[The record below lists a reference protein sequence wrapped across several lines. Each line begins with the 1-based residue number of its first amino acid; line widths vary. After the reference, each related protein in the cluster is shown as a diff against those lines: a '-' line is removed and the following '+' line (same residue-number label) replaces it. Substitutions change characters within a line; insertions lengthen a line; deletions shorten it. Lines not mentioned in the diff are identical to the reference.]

1 VSKVPLPPS
10 RCTVIHQPLAWRER
24 GHTSSVVTR
33 IDRHMRYSR
42 GRLKLVRCSEF
53 DRVTVD
59 SDQMTSSNRW
69 LLIQCSTVQCSAEV
83 ALHRDTSVRW

>member
-1 VSKVPLPPS
+1 MSKVRLPPS

-33 IDRHMRYSR
+33 IERQLRYSR

-59 SDQMTSSNRW
+59 SDQITSSNRR
-69 LLIQCSTVQCSAEV
+69 LLVQCSAVQYSAEI
-83 ALHRDTSVRW
+83 ALQRDTPKR